1 MAFLTVAKKDA
12 PKAAL
17 MAAKKETP
25 TENQLDEGW
34 VFGSA
39 GSMACSMAETTAE
52 TTAEPTDLRT
62 ESMTA
67 ANWDARSA
75 AS

>member
-1 MAFLTVAKKDA
+1 MKALTMAVGS
-12 PKAAL
+12 
-17 MAAKKETP
+17 ESC
-25 TENQLDEGW
+25 
-34 VFGSA
+34 SA
-39 GSMACSMAETTAE
+39 GSMACSTAESWAE